1 MNLTNVANVTKR
13 SVMDKFIFIR
23 AKHRSSIWLMRRGRI
38 ISDFLTQPDKNNLI
52 NTHYIFIET
61 VYKGCVIR
69 IEKRNSTYPFL
80 YSFISSISPFMN
92 SRLTRSPK
100 ELETYGFPIKK
111 IRKKYFIYLI
121 KRKFRS

>member
-1 MNLTNVANVTKR
+1 
-13 SVMDKFIFIR
+13 
-23 AKHRSSIWLMRRGRI
+23 MRRGRI

-111 IRKKYFIYLI
+111 N
-121 KRKFRS
+121 